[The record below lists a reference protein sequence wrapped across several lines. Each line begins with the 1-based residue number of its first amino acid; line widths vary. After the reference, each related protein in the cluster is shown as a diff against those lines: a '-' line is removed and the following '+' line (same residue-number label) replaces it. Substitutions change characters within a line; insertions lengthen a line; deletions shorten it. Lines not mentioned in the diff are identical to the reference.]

1 MNHRRKG
8 MCYSWKTRSLK
19 PFNTRILVKR
29 NNSRSRW
36 CARRF
41 TWKNQRISLPS
52 SLCFPRWKRGEI
64 EEESFCRTHLWRQK
78 RHRCIVRCPLSRKR
92 RAIKG
97 GEAKPIAK
105 NAFISNKK
113 KKHED
118 ESDFTRGSR
127 NTARTFAYGS
137 WMNFI
142 VPIPKLLKKCFGD
155 AAAFKT
161 KIRD

>member
-78 RHRCIVRCPLSRKR
+78 RHRCIVRCPLSRRGERRKVEKR
-92 RAIKG
+92 NQSQRTRLLVIRRKNTKMRAILR
-97 GEAKPIAK
+97 
-105 NAFISNKK
+105 
-113 KKHED
+113 ED
-118 ESDFTRGSR
+118 REILLERLRTVRG
-127 NTARTFAYGS
+127 
-137 WMNFI
+137 
-142 VPIPKLLKKCFGD
+142 
-155 AAAFKT
+155 
-161 KIRD
+161 